1 MALLITPLERSLKF
15 RPGRAPAY
23 GSRAASSPDAVQGR
37 LQPMNSGRPLAPSPP
52 ASSRARDWLHD
63 IREQLR
69 KTTRLQPRQG
79 LAQRAVRRRRPEI
92 LQKSPSRRRRGLQT
106 AGQVDDRRAD
116 TFDRRQRDPAR
127 G

>member
-1 MALLITPLERSLKF
+1 MHSSASGHGAIEAPERSMALLITPLGRSLKF

-23 GSRAASSPDAVQGR
+23 GSRTASSPDAVQG
-37 LQPMNSGRPLAPSPP
+37 QPQPTNSGRPLA
-52 ASSRARDWLHD
+52 A
-63 IREQLR
+63 
-69 KTTRLQPRQG
+69 RLQPRQG